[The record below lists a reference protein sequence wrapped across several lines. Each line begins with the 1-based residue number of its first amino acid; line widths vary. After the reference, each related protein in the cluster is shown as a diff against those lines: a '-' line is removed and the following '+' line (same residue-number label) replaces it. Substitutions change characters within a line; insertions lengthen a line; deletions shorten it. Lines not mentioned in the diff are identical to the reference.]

1 MDKIKVG
8 THIIAMLDDGEK
20 EAEVLYVS
28 SDTCQFLLA
37 CRLVDTNKLVWVR
50 EYKEKPK
57 EMSSKQKLLNIWCR
71 QSLDFAYD
79 TLSSTY
85 SLEEVFDF
93 ILEKNLVDTY
103 KLNVSA
109 FK

>member
-8 THIIAMLDDGEK
+8 THIIAVLDDGEK
-20 EAEVLYVS
+20 EAEVLYVPN
-28 SDTCQFLLA
+28 DARPLA
-37 CRLVDTNKLVWVR
+37 CRLVDTNELVWVH

-93 ILEKNLVDTY
+93 ILEKNLVDTHM
-103 KLNVSA
+103 LNVSVG
-109 FK
+109 K

>member
-8 THIIAMLDDGEK
+8 THIIAVLDDGEK
-20 EAEVLYVS
+20 EAEVLHVS
-28 SDTCQFLLA
+28 SDDGLLA
-37 CRLVDTNKLVWVR
+37 CCLVDTNELVWVH

-79 TLSSTY
+79 TLTSTY
-85 SLEEVFDF
+85 SLEEVFNF
-93 ILEKNLVDTY
+93 MLEKNLIDTHV
-103 KLNVSA
+103 LNVSVC
-109 FK
+109 K

>member
-8 THIIAMLDDGEK
+8 THIIALLDDGEK
-20 EAEVLYVS
+20 EAEVLHVS
-28 SDTCQFLLA
+28 SNTYQFLLA
-37 CRLVDTNKLVWVR
+37 CRLVDTNELVWVR

-79 TLSSTY
+79 TLDSTY
-85 SLEEVFDF
+85 SLEEVFNF
-93 ILEKNLVDTY
+93 MLEKNLVDTY

>member
-8 THIIAMLDDGEK
+8 THIIAVLDDGEK
-20 EAEVLYVS
+20 EAEVLHVS

-37 CRLVDTNKLVWVR
+37 CRLVDTNELVWVR

-93 ILEKNLVDTY
+93 MLEKNLVDTY

>member
-1 MDKIKVG
+1 MDKIEVG
-8 THIIAMLDDGEK
+8 TRIIAVLDDGEK
-20 EAEVLYVS
+20 EAEVLHVS
-28 SDTCQFLLA
+28 SDGCLLA
-37 CRLVDTNKLVWVR
+37 CFLVDTNELVWVR

-79 TLSSTY
+79 TLGSTY

-93 ILEKNLVDTY
+93 MLEKNLVDTY

>member
-1 MDKIKVG
+1 MMDKIEVG
-8 THIIAMLDDGEK
+8 TRIIAVLDDGEK
-20 EAEVLYVS
+20 EAEVLHVVMDS
-28 SDTCQFLLA
+28 HLLA
-37 CRLVDTNKLVWVR
+37 CRLVNTNELVWVR

-79 TLSSTY
+79 TLGSTY

>member
-1 MDKIKVG
+1 MAKIEVG
-8 THIIAMLDDGEK
+8 KYIIAVLKDGEK
-20 EAEVLYVS
+20 EAEVLYVPN
-28 SDTCQFLLA
+28 DARPLA
-37 CRLVDTNKLVWVR
+37 CRLVDTDELVWVHG
-50 EYKEKPK
+50 YKEKPK

-103 KLNVSA
+103 KLNMSA

>member
-8 THIIAMLDDGEK
+8 THIIAVLDDGEK
-20 EAEVLYVS
+20 EAEVLHVS
-28 SDTCQFLLA
+28 RFLLA
-37 CRLVDTNKLVWVR
+37 CRLVDTNELVWVR
-50 EYKEKPK
+50 EYKEKPT

-79 TLSSTY
+79 TLDSTY
-85 SLEEVFDF
+85 SLEEVFNF
-93 ILEKNLVDTY
+93 MLEKNLIDTY